1 MQKSKWKIKEISH
14 SVRNTYLFFD
24 PSVGGEKFS
33 ANSLEQYLNC
43 VNLGVYLLV

>member
-24 PSVGGEKFS
+24 PSADGEK
-33 ANSLEQYLNC
+33 
-43 VNLGVYLLV
+43 